1 MIGIDYFATTG
12 QVIMIST
19 WGLLRK
25 YEEKFSHKKQKRKH
39 IRFFFTLFALYYFS
53 HEITIQIEYKELS
66 SNISL
71 SYSCMLTSVFCS
83 HYFFIMDMR
92 GHFHVSLQIR
102 LVGLFGTTL
111 LGLAQKCL
119 VIDFFSAKCTHCSKS
134 YKSVKKCLTA
144 TYKSF

>member
-25 YEEKFSHKKQKRKH
+25 YEEKFSHKKTKKKTH
-39 IRFFFTLFALYYFS
+39 MFFLHLVCLVIFCSRHNNTDYALESTFN
-53 HEITIQIEYKELS
+53 TM
-66 SNISL
+66 SL
-71 SYSCMLTSVFCS
+71 SYSCMLTSVFCP

-102 LVGLFGTTL
+102 LLFL
-111 LGLAQKCL
+111 HNVIRLGIKMPCN
-119 VIDFFSAKCTHCSKS
+119 
-134 YKSVKKCLTA
+134 
-144 TYKSF
+144 

>member
-1 MIGIDYFATTG
+1 MESYDWYRLFCRAK
-12 QVIMIST
+12 VIMIST

-39 IRFFFTLFALYYFS
+39 IRFFFTLFALYYFA
-53 HEITIQIEYKELS
+53 HDIIIQIEYKELS

-102 LVGLFGTTL
+102 LVGLFWHNIIRL
-111 LGLAQKCL
+111 
-119 VIDFFSAKCTHCSKS
+119 
-134 YKSVKKCLTA
+134 SVEMPCN
-144 TYKSF
+144 